1 MPAGTACEFTG
12 WARDENP
19 VAGYRRLVARPTAY
33 RPERPGEEGE
43 VRGVVRAAFGE
54 AEGVERIVDDLRRS
68 DAWTGLSYVAEIE
81 GRIVGHVSFT
91 RSLLDAPNRLVEVLV
106 LSPLSVLPGK
116 QGRGIG
122 SALVRYALQELD
134 ERPEPLVFLEGS
146 PSYYARFGFI
156 QGTDL
161 GFRRPSRRI
170 PRASF
175 QVLRLPAYEEWM
187 TGTLVY
193 HRIWWDHD
201 AVGLR

>member
-1 MPAGTACEFTG
+1 MPADTACEFTG

-156 QGTDL
+156 RGRTLASGD
-161 GFRRPSRRI
+161 RRGGSRGRRSRCSGCR
-170 PRASF
+170 PTRS
-175 QVLRLPAYEEWM
+175 
-187 TGTLVY
+187 G
-193 HRIWWDHD
+193 
-201 AVGLR
+201 